1 MPATATGTTPVQTLT
16 GRGLTLLLLGAA
28 FLVATAAFLLPAVA
42 TRKAE
47 PSSSRSVRP
56 LPLSVWTGVVPVA
69 VAGMTD

>member
-1 MPATATGTTPVQTLT
+1 MPATATGTTPVQTLS

-42 TRKAE
+42 TRKAA
-47 PSSSRSVRP
+47 PSSRSVRP